1 MNENKSVESLEDVKR
16 EFTEWIEE
24 RLKVLTRR
32 DFWKAQITENS
43 VKIGVDDEANG
54 GFLVVI
60 DACFGRRP
68 FGDVLW
74 KYGILTSAPLSARGD
89 RFVDYYIG
97 LGRILDSDF
106 FNTDLMERLN
116 GEFTERVEAIK
127 DYIRN
132 RSK

>member
-1 MNENKSVESLEDVKR
+1 MESNIRIESYDELKA
-16 EFTEWIEE
+16 EFAKWIDE

-32 DFWKAQITENS
+32 DFWKVQITDNS
-43 VKIGVDDEANG
+43 VKIGVEDEANG
-54 GFLVVI
+54 SFCVVI

-74 KYGILTSAPLSARGD
+74 EYGIITSVPLAVKGGH
-89 RFVDYYIG
+89 FVDYYIG

-106 FNTDLMERLN
+106 FNTDLRERLN